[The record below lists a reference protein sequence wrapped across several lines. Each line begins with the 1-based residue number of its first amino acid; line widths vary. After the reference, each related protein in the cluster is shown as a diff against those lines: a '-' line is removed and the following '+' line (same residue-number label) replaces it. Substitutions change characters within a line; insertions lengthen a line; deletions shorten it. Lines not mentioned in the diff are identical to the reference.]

1 MIKTAPCFL
10 AGAAVLAFLA
20 GTVAFSASR
29 ALYGERAL
37 SGVQVGVVMPQED
50 RLARLALN
58 LISSLDSVGSLCHF
72 TQVEK
77 EEGLSLLKG
86 GGIAALLE
94 IPPDVVEGILDG
106 SNVPVTVT
114 FAENAGLEAA
124 VFREL
129 TEAGASLLTTSQ
141 AAIYAAD
148 DALREYGLASE
159 IAQAEEDL
167 NRIYIRLALQ
177 REAMFTERT
186 VSAAG
191 DVTVPVFYGISA
203 SVLILLLLGI
213 PAAPFL
219 RPPGRALAEQ
229 LSRAGVGRTARAF
242 ARLLGLTALYLAA
255 TAIPM
260 AYLAAKGYLTESVL
274 VWPMWFLLC
283 LTAAC
288 WVMMFFALCGNTA
301 AAILTLF
308 AVTSIMLFM
317 SGGIVP
323 SVFLPQA
330 VRAAGEFTVPALFM
344 DAARWMVAGGTA
356 PFAAV
361 SGLAAGLF
369 GIAAAAPGRE

>member
-77 EEGLSLLKG
+77 EEGLSLLRG

-129 TEAGASLLTTSQ
+129 GGCDKGQCLALERFGYFLGRWVYLMD
-141 AAIYAAD
+141 AAD
-148 DALREYGLASE
+148 DLGK
-159 IAQAEEDL
+159 DL
-167 NRIYIRLALQ
+167 KEGSFN
-177 REAMFTERT
+177 
-186 VSAAG
+186 
-191 DVTVPVFYGISA
+191 
-203 SVLILLLLGI
+203 
-213 PAAPFL
+213 
-219 RPPGRALAEQ
+219 
-229 LSRAGVGRTARAF
+229 
-242 ARLLGLTALYLAA
+242 
-255 TAIPM
+255 
-260 AYLAAKGYLTESVL
+260 
-274 VWPMWFLLC
+274 
-283 LTAAC
+283 
-288 WVMMFFALCGNTA
+288 
-301 AAILTLF
+301 
-308 AVTSIMLFM
+308 
-317 SGGIVP
+317 
-323 SVFLPQA
+323 
-330 VRAAGEFTVPALFM
+330 
-344 DAARWMVAGGTA
+344 
-356 PFAAV
+356 PFAARL
-361 SGLAAGLF
+361 GLEGQRELTEEERKVADLFCNQALNATMAQMLPAFHLIDLEAFGPILENVVEKGL
-369 GIAAAAPGRE
+369 PQVQREILFLHVRDPKVRRELKKM